1 MSLIKL
7 IKMEL
12 PIKAKQR
19 EIVEAIRTHQV
30 VFVQGET
37 GSGKTTQVP

>member
-1 MSLIKL
+1 MN
-7 IKMEL
+7 L
-12 PIKAKQR
+12 PIYAKKA
-19 EIVEAIRTHQV
+19 EIVKAVLSNQV